1 MSIGNAY
8 ADNPKYANLNLRY
21 LSEQIAVSP
30 TPKDIQIFSKFLELL
45 RRTPLDETPGK
56 CEKRLK
62 EAKFLPAPQHIIEIL
77 QSLAL
82 VGIWPSQ
89 FISLSNNS
97 WVNFGE
103 ITIYEKRLKNTQG
116 RSDMLMP
123 WAGW

>member
-1 MSIGNAY
+1 M
-8 ADNPKYANLNLRY
+8 
-21 LSEQIAVSP
+21 
-30 TPKDIQIFSKFLELL
+30 
-45 RRTPLDETPGK
+45 
-56 CEKRLK
+56 
-62 EAKFLPAPQHIIEIL
+62 PAPQHIRGIL

-82 VGIWPSQ
+82 VGIWTSQ

-123 WAGW
+123 WAGWCGSLKIDEEKQLKCLENTYKEVFLAYLIDISALTDSQFVELGKTESSESI